1 MQEAAVV
8 AYGRRALAD
17 MPGCAIVVGPHGR
30 IVYANDA
37 ACTVMGMGDY
47 VGRSFADFFSD
58 HANEANDDFYEMF
71 LSAVYDKSARQQGR
85 CVFVAPDGTRYVF
98 FVTSSHLVY
107 EDEGYFVM
115 TCADVTAEEESER
128 LRRESILVL
137 VSAIVYI
144 CLFIFVYS
152 VWNYLGQPF
161 EPQGMTVILEVGG
174 VLLGLFVFK
183 MTSLTFEDLGL
194 GTKNLAHNL
203 KVDGIACL
211 GIIAFFMVLKLVLMK
226 VAPGILDHP
235 ETFYDPSWVT
245 PVRFLSYIP
254 TALIQEFLT
263 RGIMQESLCHV
274 FMSKYRESM
283 AIIISTL
290 MFATLHLSY
299 TPFYMLAAG
308 LLLLVFGI
316 IYKKQRSIWG
326 LALIHFT
333 FGMTAAMLGII

>member
-17 MPGCAIVVGPHGR
+17 MPGRAIVVGPHGR

-37 ACTVMGMGDY
+37 ARTVMGMGDY
-47 VGRSFADFFSD
+47 VVRSFADFFSD

-85 CVFVAPDGTRYVF
+85 CAFVAPDGTRYV
-98 FVTSSHLVY
+98 L
-107 EDEGYFVM
+107 
-115 TCADVTAEEESER
+115 
-128 LRRESILVL
+128 
-137 VSAIVYI
+137 
-144 CLFIFVYS
+144 
-152 VWNYLGQPF
+152 
-161 EPQGMTVILEVGG
+161 
-174 VLLGLFVFK
+174 
-183 MTSLTFEDLGL
+183 
-194 GTKNLAHNL
+194 
-203 KVDGIACL
+203 
-211 GIIAFFMVLKLVLMK
+211 
-226 VAPGILDHP
+226 
-235 ETFYDPSWVT
+235 
-245 PVRFLSYIP
+245 RFLSYIP

-316 IYKKQRSIWG
+316 IYKRQRSIWG